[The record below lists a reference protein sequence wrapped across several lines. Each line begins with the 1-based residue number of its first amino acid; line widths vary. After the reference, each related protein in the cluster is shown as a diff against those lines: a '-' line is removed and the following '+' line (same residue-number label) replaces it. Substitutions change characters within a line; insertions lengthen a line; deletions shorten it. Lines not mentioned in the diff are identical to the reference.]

1 MGLACNTNSGSDYQ
15 KRQDTWEM
23 KTILE
28 DDSMGFDCATNSSSD
43 SKNRKD
49 TLEKLMKKIVSK
61 DINSSKYL
69 ECKNYFISFI
79 F

>member
-1 MGLACNTNSGSDYQ
+1 
-15 KRQDTWEM
+15 
-23 KTILE
+23 
-28 DDSMGFDCATNSSSD
+28 MGFDCATNSSSD

-69 ECKNYFISFI
+69 EGKNYIISFMS
-79 F
+79 